1 MCKNTIIGKENK
13 ECEYYYASRH
23 IHSNT
28 SRRFKIF
35 EEIFFYSFV
44 DERQLLFQKISS
56 KSILKIDTR
65 AVIVAFYSSLVLEEE
80 EEEEGFVG
88 VLQKRF
94 FRR

>member
-1 MCKNTIIGKENK
+1 MHQDIYTVTH
-13 ECEYYYASRH
+13 RDVL
-23 IHSNT
+23 
-28 SRRFKIF
+28 RFLRKF
-35 EEIFFYSFV
+35 FFYSFV

-80 EEEEGFVG
+80 EEEEEGFVG

>member
-1 MCKNTIIGKENK
+1 M
-13 ECEYYYASRH
+13 
-23 IHSNT
+23 
-28 SRRFKIF
+28 RRGNSSFKKF
-35 EEIFFYSFV
+35 PQNQS
-44 DERQLLFQKISS
+44 
-56 KSILKIDTR
+56 KIDTR